1 MTDSTNLRVAP
12 SERVSAAAC
21 LSEDDVVAFA
31 MGRLEVRRLSPV
43 HEHLDHCEACQFLVS
58 EGVHALTS
66 AVTMRLSGSG
76 SSSGPAMSHDFTGS
90 TTTFQVGSL
99 VGGRYRIRR
108 FIIDGG
114 MGEVYEAF
122 DCDLQEW
129 VALKTVKST
138 VSDHPRAVRW
148 LKGEVQLARRVSHPN
163 VCRIYDFGTH
173 TMPETGTVISFL
185 TMEFVEGDTL
195 GTRVRLGGALPVS
208 EARRLARQLLLGLI
222 AAHEAGVLHRD
233 FKSDNVMLRKD
244 AAGRNSA
251 VILDFGLAR
260 PLDAQAKSNSS
271 ALVGTFGYIAPE
283 QLEGK
288 PHTPASDVYSFG
300 VVWYEML
307 TGELPF
313 GDDGCASQGALPP
326 SARNPLV
333 PRELDAVVLKCI
345 RRAPKERFKSG
356 EEVLRAFD
364 AIRPPGI
371 RVRTVVAI
379 AVAAA
384 LCTFLIYFSAFERAR
399 PERARV
405 VALHAALA
413 PPLAPPAP
421 APAPTTSAPALAP
434 TSAAPSAPEKARSV
448 PRSTP
453 ARPLRAASAAPS
465 VILAPAPAPS
475 WRAPEVSAPPVESAP
490 PPAQKTPAPKH
501 EVPDWETL

>member
-12 SERVSAAAC
+12 SELASAAAC
-21 LSEDDVVAFA
+21 LSEEDVVAFA

-43 HEHLDHCEACQFLVS
+43 HEHLDHCAGCQYLVS

-66 AVTMRLSGSG
+66 AVTRRASGSG
-76 SSSGPAMSHDFTGS
+76 SSFAATDRDFTNS

-99 VGGRYRIRR
+99 VGGRYRVRR

-148 LKGEVQLARRVSHPN
+148 LKGEVQLARRVSHSN

-173 TMPETGTVISFL
+173 TMPETGAVISFL

-195 GTRVRLGGALPVS
+195 GVRLRSGGALPVS

-244 AAGRNSA
+244 ARDRNSA

-260 PLDAQAKSNSS
+260 PLDGEAKSNSA

-288 PHTPASDVYSFG
+288 PHTRASDVYSFG

-313 GDDGCASQGALPP
+313 GDDGCASLGALPP
-326 SARNPLV
+326 SSRNPLV

-345 RRAPKERFKSG
+345 RRAPKDRFKSG
-356 EEVLRAFD
+356 EEVLRALD

-371 RVRTVVAI
+371 RVRTPIAI
-379 AVAAA
+379 AAVAA
-384 LCTFLIYFSAFERAR
+384 LCTLVIYFSAFERAR
-399 PERARV
+399 PPRARV

-413 PPLAPPAP
+413 PPLAVPGPASASPSAAGVAPLASEKARPVSRAVP
-421 APAPTTSAPALAP
+421 ARTRRAGPTAPSVALAPALP
-434 TSAAPSAPEKARSV
+434 G
-448 PRSTP
+448 
-453 ARPLRAASAAPS
+453 
-465 VILAPAPAPS
+465 
-475 WRAPEVSAPPVESAP
+475 RAPEATLIAAPAESELP
-490 PPAQKTPAPKH
+490 TPQKIPRPKH
-501 EVPDWETL
+501 EIPDWEPL